1 MEKEGTK
8 PSIRNFRAKL
18 SHKKRRLDFNY
29 RKKCWNLEKFI
40 IKKGG
45 EEQHLTKVPGLGRKS
60 RVQSAVIEE
69 GYPKLKLL
77 KFSVSIVVVFC
88 IASVKYI
95 I

>member
-1 MEKEGTK
+1 M
-8 PSIRNFRAKL
+8 N
-18 SHKKRRLDFNY
+18 FNY
-29 RKKCWNLEKFI
+29 WKKCWNLEESI

-45 EEQHLTKVPGLGRKS
+45 GATFDLGAWTGKEE

-77 KFSVSIVVVFC
+77 KFSVSIIVVLC
-88 IASVKYI
+88 ITSVKYI